1 MKRDFQREL
10 RHFDRVWQRVTDSR
24 PGPPPMWPPPP
35 PPPPPPMGPLPRPEG
50 LMPKKNRRCCA
61 QRYCPRR

>member
-1 MKRDFQREL
+1 MNRDYQREL
-10 RHFDRVWQRVTDSR
+10 RHFDRVWQRVTASR
-24 PGPPPMWPPPP
+24 PGPPPMMPPPP
-35 PPPPPPMGPLPRPEG
+35 PPPPRPEG